1 MNIKNFFKGIKFRL
15 SKKLDRKLNKWF
27 RTFDFYPSIIMFFLK
42 NKINYFIWNDIYFK
56 NSNKNELINYKVGI
70 VAVSHNRLDE
80 LKVFVQSIINQTN
93 KNWSLHVIHDGR
105 NDDFLNIMESYQ
117 RKDPKRITYEF
128 TNRRYN
134 DYGHTLREIGLR
146 KSCQDYTLMTNCD
159 NYYPPKTLEFI
170 NQAIKASTLSR
181 PDVVL
186 FDMTHSHIDVGRK
199 KKPSYSFFDVFYKR
213 NYIDIGAAIVNTE
226 LAQKVGFVDKSFAG
240 DATYF
245 EDILKQKNKE
255 GLKLNVV
262 KIPRVLLVHN

>member
-1 MNIKNFFKGIKFRL
+1 M
-15 SKKLDRKLNKWF
+15 
-27 RTFDFYPSIIMFFLK
+27 
-42 NKINYFIWNDIYFK
+42 YFK

-70 VAVSHNRLDE
+70 VAVSHKRFGE

-93 KNWSLHVIHDGR
+93 KNWSLHVIHDGK
-105 NDDFLNIMESYQ
+105 NDEFLNIMDSYQ
-117 RKDPKRITYEF
+117 CKDPKRITYEC

-134 DYGHTLREIGLR
+134 DYGHTLRETGLR
-146 KSCQDYTLMTNCD
+146 KSCHEYTMLTNSD

-181 PDVVL
+181 PDVVM

-199 KKPSYSFFDVFYKR
+199 KKPSYSFFDVFYKI
-213 NYIDIGAAIVNTE
+213 NYIDIGAVIVNTE

>member
-1 MNIKNFFKGIKFRL
+1 MNIKNFFKSIKFRL
-15 SKKLDRKLNKWF
+15 SKKLDKKLNKWF

-93 KNWSLHVIHDGR
+93 KNWSLHAIHDGK

-117 RKDPKRITYEF
+117 RKDPKRITYEC

-134 DYGHTLREIGLR
+134 DYGHTPREIGLR
-146 KSCQDYTLMTNCD
+146 KSCHEYTLITNCD

-170 NQAIKASTLSR
+170 NQAIKASTFLI
-181 PDVVL
+181 PDVVM
-186 FDMTHSHIDVGRK
+186 FDMTHSHIDVGGK
-199 KKPSYSFFDVFYKR
+199 KKSSYSFFDVFYKR

-226 LAQKVGFVDKSFAG
+226 LAQKVGFVDKSFAA

-245 EDILKQKNKE
+245 ENILKKKNEE
-255 GLKLNVV
+255 GSKLNVI

>member
-1 MNIKNFFKGIKFRL
+1 MKNFFKGLKFILYKRL
-15 SKKLDRKLNKWF
+15 NRWLRKSSYYS
-27 RTFDFYPSIIMFFLK
+27 DICMFFLK
-42 NKINYFIWNDIYFK
+42 NKINYSLWNDIYFK

-70 VAVSHNRLDE
+70 VAVSYKRFGE

-93 KNWSLHVIHDGR
+93 NNWSLHVIHDGK
-105 NDDFLNIMESYQ
+105 NDDFLNIMDSYQ
-117 RKDPKRITYEF
+117 RKDPKRITYEC

-134 DYGHTLREIGLR
+134 DYGHTLRETGLR
-146 KSCQDYTLMTNCD
+146 KSCHEYNLLTNSD

-181 PDVVL
+181 PDVVM